1 MSIKQKNSFYLFV
14 IKLNDVGPFKFTLL
28 SYGSF
33 AAISKIFI
41 EEHTW
46 DITFMDL
53 NGFCKF
59 YDDWSFPCLLW
70 IWKATLA
77 MDNIFAKNDIRF
89 FTFNLSKQFDKA
101 QWKP

>member
-1 MSIKQKNSFYLFV
+1 MLAHSN
-14 IKLNDVGPFKFTLL
+14 LL
-28 SYGSF
+28 YYHMAHLPQF
-33 AAISKIFI
+33 SKIFI